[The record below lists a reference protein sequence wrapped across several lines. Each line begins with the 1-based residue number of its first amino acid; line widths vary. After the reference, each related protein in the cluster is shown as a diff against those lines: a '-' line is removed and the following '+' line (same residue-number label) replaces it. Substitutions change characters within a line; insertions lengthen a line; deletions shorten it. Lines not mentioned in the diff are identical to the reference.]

1 MLARLRFFLIILT
14 AVLLLAGVWLLDV
27 HTARAPA
34 EHSFSLA
41 FLGDVMLG
49 RGVAQAHASL
59 ERPWGLALDA
69 IRPDLQA
76 ADLALANLE
85 SPLTSQ
91 PLLHPGYDLR
101 GPGTAAGALSAADLD
116 LVSLANNHALD
127 AGPAGLSDTRA
138 ALQAVGVS
146 WIGPQA
152 KVVLRQ
158 IQGQRLAFL
167 AFEDV
172 TAPLDLAQVEQAVKE
187 ARRQADWVIVSMH
200 WGGEYRPSPDAR
212 QAQLAQVLADAGADV
227 VWGQHPHVLQRLD
240 WVQGMGRPR
249 PTLVI
254 YSLGNALFDQVEPI
268 DGRRA
273 ALLLLRFDVGKIQQV
288 QAFPFVIDPIHA
300 QLLLAGEADAAVIL
314 ERLGPLAQPLPAP
327 TPPSP

>member
-27 HTARAPA
+27 HTARAP
-34 EHSFSLA
+34 EEKGFSLA

-49 RGVAQAHASL
+49 RGVARAHSSL

-101 GPGTAAGALSAADLD
+101 GPGTASDALSAAGLD
-116 LVSLANNHALD
+116 LVSLANNHSLD
-127 AGPAGLSDTRA
+127 AGQAGLSDTQA

-152 KVVLRQ
+152 QIMLRH

-172 TAPLDLAQVEQAVKE
+172 TAPLDLVQVQQAVE
-187 ARRQADWVIVSMH
+187 DARSQADWVIVSMH

-212 QAQLAQVLADAGADV
+212 QVQLAQVLADAGADV

-240 WVQGMGRPR
+240 WVQGVGRSR

-273 ALLLLRFDVGKIQQV
+273 ALLLLRFDAGKIQQV